1 MTDKATVA
9 SQMGQRAQPSWSA
22 EASDSDASLRD
33 AARGVSSSMQQIV
46 LREAVAF

>member
-1 MTDKATVA
+1 MTDKATVV

-22 EASDSDASLRD
+22 EASDASLRD

-46 LREAVAF
+46 LRDAVAF